1 MLPLILLLQISA
13 PTMSVEVLE
22 PLDHSGL
29 AFDLDSFILPDNEVA
44 HFEAEGFFLP
54 GGHCNSFY
62 WR

>member
-44 HFEAEGFFLP
+44 DLEAEGFFLP
-54 GGHCNSFY
+54 VVHL
-62 WR
+62 